1 MNAITAKCRARATR
15 GFTLIELLTVIAIIG
30 SLAAITIPVVGGV
43 RENARKTKTRVQ
55 FTQWT
60 QAIGNF
66 KREYGYFP
74 KFPTN
79 KVNGALTAAGT
90 TLSNDDYLFRE
101 LLTGKGTLP
110 ISGGAFDFRSDE
122 KDSSSTKQNKKR
134 REFTTFDAAQF
145 TNTTEGDLVNGAL
158 KDAFGNVEIAV
169 IVDRNGDGFVNTN
182 DLQGGATAY
191 PDVNAFGG
199 RGTLKAAVIADYI
212 TKADSSGRGVRA
224 DAIFYS
230 AGKGVSGGGDILAKE
245 AVWSW

>member
-1 MNAITAKCRARATR
+1 MNVIPAHCRARAAR

-30 SLAAITIPVVGGV
+30 ILAAITIPVVGGV

-55 FTQWT
+55 FTQWI

-74 KFPTN
+74 KFNTN
-79 KVNGALTAAGT
+79 KVNGALTVAGT
-90 TLSNDDYLFRE
+90 ALTNSDYLFRE
-101 LLTGKGTLP
+101 VLTGKGTLP
-110 ISGGAFDFRSDE
+110 VSGGGFDFRSAE
-122 KDSSSTKQNKKR
+122 GNAATVQNKKH
-134 REFTTFDAAQF
+134 REFGTFDATQF
-145 TNTTEGDLVNGAL
+145 TSTTDGDLLNGAL
-158 KDAFGNVEIAV
+158 KDAFGNVEIVV
-169 IVDRNGDGFVNTN
+169 IVDRNGDGFVNSD
-182 DLQGGATAY
+182 DLQGNASAY

-199 RGTLKAAVIADYI
+199 RGTLKAAVITAYI
-212 TKADSSGRGVRA
+212 TSADASGRGVRA